1 MMLKVEIQNTE
12 KNNKREFS
20 LHRLHRLE
28 NKNIENVNEIICL
41 NCFKKIDLLFKYYV
55 HAQ

>member
-41 NCFKKIDLLFKYYV
+41 NLF
-55 HAQ
+55 